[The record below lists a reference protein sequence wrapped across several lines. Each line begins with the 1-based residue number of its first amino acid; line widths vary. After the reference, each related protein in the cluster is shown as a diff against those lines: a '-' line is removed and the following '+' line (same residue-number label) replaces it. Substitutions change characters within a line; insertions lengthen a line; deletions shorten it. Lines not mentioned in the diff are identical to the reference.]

1 MKSDHLSFGI
11 NCVSFFCIIFFGGDI
26 LSTQASEAD
35 SSNYYRTEL
44 KELLRDRREKFDA
57 YSQSLE
63 QRSGIFGNKTKKDIR
78 ESNTVLINI
87 VRTDNHIIQ
96 VLNRVLDFR
105 TYEKVNMNYDLN
117 QNKRQANML
126 IQATD
131 TLSKQVSALSKANA
145 SLTKKKRNLTAWLY
159 VSLFFLIVLLFMQVK
174 PFLSGKG
181 KS

>member
-26 LSTQASEAD
+26 LGTQASEAD
-35 SSNYYRTEL
+35 SSNYYRTGL

-117 QNKRQANML
+117 QNKRQANKL
-126 IQATD
+126 LQATD
-131 TLSKQVSALSKANA
+131 TLSKQVSALTKSNV
-145 SLTKKKRNLTAWLY
+145 SLAKSNRNLSAWLY
-159 VSLFFLIVLLFMQVK
+159 ITLFFLFVFLLIQAK
-174 PFLSGKG
+174 QFLSGKG

>member
-1 MKSDHLSFGI
+1 MNNSVMYRIGVL
-11 NCVSFFCIIFFGGDI
+11 FFMWMAFTEIQN
-26 LSTQASEAD
+26 TAASEAD

-44 KELLRDRREKFDA
+44 KDLLRDRRVKFDA

-63 QRSGIFGNKTKKDIR
+63 QHSGIFGNKTKKDIR

-96 VLNRVLDFR
+96 VLNRVLDYR

-126 IQATD
+126 MQATD
-131 TLSKQVSALSKANA
+131 TLSKQVSAL
-145 SLTKKKRNLTAWLY
+145 TKSNVDLAKRNRNLSAWLY
-159 VSLFFLIVLLFMQVK
+159 ITLFFLFVLLLMLGKQ
-174 PFLSGKG
+174 FLSSKG

>member
-1 MKSDHLSFGI
+1 MYKYLIRRIGLA
-11 NCVSFFCIIFFGGDI
+11 FFLWMVLAEFQFAA
-26 LSTQASEAD
+26 ASEAD

-44 KELLRDRREKFDA
+44 KELLRYRREKFDA

-105 TYEKVNMNYDLN
+105 TFEKVNMNYDLN
-117 QNKRQANML
+117 QNKRQADML

-131 TLSKQVSALSKANA
+131 TLSKQVTA
-145 SLTKKKRNLTAWLY
+145 LTKSNVTLAKRNRNLSAWLY
-159 VSLFFLIVLLFMQVK
+159 ITLFFLFVLLLMQAK
-174 PFLSGKG
+174 QFLSSKG